1 MSRTFLTERLF
12 VAALLLASS
21 ASVFVAP
28 ELSRAYCGEYRLTAR
43 YPWLIAFT
51 FGLLRGFA
59 SAGSLAQIGLPE
71 HNMPLSF
78 LLFNVGVEVG
88 QLSFVGVVVLG
99 LEAFKHLPRRLPHWT
114 TWIPPYAIGALASFW
129 VMQRLH
135 SLTQ

>member
-1 MSRTFLTERLF
+1 MSRTFLTEQLF
-12 VAALLLASS
+12 FATLLLASS
-21 ASVFVAP
+21 ASVFVAL
-28 ELSRAYCGEYRLTAR
+28 ELTRAYRSQYRLTAR

-59 SAGSLAQIGLPE
+59 FAGSRAQIGLPE
-71 HNMPLSF
+71 HNIPLSF

-88 QLSFVGVVVLG
+88 QLSFVGVVVLSVET
-99 LEAFKHLPRRLPHWT
+99 LKHLPRRLPHWT

-135 SLTQ
+135 FLTR